1 VTITCGGGTYIRAL
15 ARDLG
20 RLAGSAAHLTALRRT
35 RSGVFDVG
43 QAVSTADLRN
53 PEPPALMSL
62 HSTISHLST
71 RLLDDVELRR
81 VQHGNAVDADGDAS
95 LVALVDA
102 EGALVALAQREGD
115 LLRPRVVMRDA

>member
-1 VTITCGGGTYIRAL
+1 
-15 ARDLG
+15 
-20 RLAGSAAHLTALRRT
+20 
-35 RSGVFDVG
+35 
-43 QAVSTADLRN
+43 
-53 PEPPALMSL
+53 MSL